1 VLLVNEMS
9 VHYLFLLVTFAIN
22 IIMLATWCVLAAAIL
37 AHTERDRER
46 QRPSGADGVNA

>member
-37 AHTERDRER
+37 AQRERERDRDRAE
-46 QRPSGADGVNA
+46 QMGEMLE